1 VNNGYKD
8 TKKKRTAKEKQLDY
22 GVLTQKIPDFR
33 ADFRDFFIG

>member
-22 GVLTQKIPDFR
+22 GVLTQKIPEIR
-33 ADFRDFFIG
+33 TEIRDFFIG